1 MFVNDCLIF
10 HQLIFVT
17 CCTNKRQTTDE
28 FDDIID
34 MDMESLNI
42 IEISAKILLQ
52 EIIHR
57 VVYSTNK
64 IQATW
69 CI

>member
-1 MFVNDCLIF
+1 MMVVNDCLIF
-10 HQLIFVT
+10 HQLIFDT

-34 MDMESLNI
+34 LDMESLNI
-42 IEISAKILLQ
+42 IEISAKILLK

-57 VVYSTNK
+57 GLLTIDWVFIS
-64 IQATW
+64 
-69 CI
+69 